1 MFDYSWFKVGADT
14 FNDPKIKIIE
24 AEEDS
29 DTIICI
35 WFKSLCLARIVND
48 SGYLYINGETP
59 YTLKTLAIEFNRPIE
74 KVKVAMKVLRK
85 LQMIEVTEDKYYRVK
100 NWTKYQNVDA
110 LEKQRAETS
119 RRVAKHRAK
128 KKLEKKNPDDNNYG
142 QNNSVPN
149 EKNNSGSAEENID
162 GMNDNNNSNDNG
174 NDNLE
179 NDENSKTKNCG
190 VAIEDNENK
199 DDNSSNNKSEINGN
213 VTCNESNLQNNIEDN
228 SNVTK
233 ENNVTENICNDS
245 VTDNNV
251 TVTDKI
257 KREIESKNKT
267 QKKKESEGD
276 NKLSFKLSEQCS
288 KITKHYE
295 SITGKIGCLD
305 YGKLRLALSIH
316 GEEYVRMAIDK
327 AIECGKIDFNYING
341 ILKNWKREGYPS
353 EKEEVKDN
361 GGKRNNKGNTAD
373 KNEFTGFKPKKPK
386 QLTEEQRKK
395 IEADL
400 I

>member
-59 YTLKTLAIEFNRPIE
+59 YTLKTLAIEFNRPFE
-74 KVKVAMKVLRK
+74 KVKAAIKVLRK
-85 LQMIEVTEDKYYRVK
+85 LQMIEFTEDKFYRVK
-100 NWTKYQNVDA
+100 NWTKYQNIDA

-128 KKLEKKNPDDNNYG
+128 KKLETKNPDDNNG
-142 QNNSVPN
+142 ENNN
-149 EKNNSGSAEENID
+149 GSAEGNID
-162 GMNDNNNSNDNG
+162 GMNDNNNSNDN
-174 NDNLE
+174 LE
-179 NDENSKTKNCG
+179 NDENLKPKNCG
-190 VAIEDNENK
+190 VTIEDNENK
-199 DDNSSNNKSEINGN
+199 NDNSSNNKSEINSN
-213 VTCNESNLQNNIEDN
+213 ATCNTENSEFA

-233 ENNVTENICNDS
+233 ANTITENICNGS

-257 KREIESKNKT
+257 KRENESKNKT
-267 QKKKESEGD
+267 QKKKESECNND
-276 NKLSFKLSEQCS
+276 NSLNESCVR
-288 KITKHYE
+288 IVNYYE
-295 SITGKIGCLD
+295 SITGIVGTLNIGTL
-305 YGKLRLALSIH
+305 KLSIDMH
-316 GEEYVRMAIDK
+316 GEKYVKLAIQK
-327 AIECGKIDFNYING
+327 AIECGKTNITYING

-373 KNEFTGFKPKKPK
+373 KNEFAGFKPKKPK
-386 QLTEEQRKK
+386 HLTEEQRKK

>member
-74 KVKVAMKVLRK
+74 KVRTAIKVLKK
-85 LQMIEVTEDKYYRVK
+85 LQMIEFTEDKFYRVT

-128 KKLEKKNPDDNNYG
+128 KKLEKKNPDDNNG
-142 QNNSVPN
+142 ENNSVPN
-149 EKNNSGSAEENID
+149 EE
-162 GMNDNNNSNDNG
+162 NNNGSVN
-174 NDNLE
+174 
-179 NDENSKTKNCG
+179 ENSDEMNENKDDGTLQNDKALETKG
-190 VAIEDNENK
+190 SEVTIEDNENK
-199 DDNSSNNKSEINGN
+199 NDNNSTDGSEINGN
-213 VTCNESNLQNNIEDN
+213 VTCNTENSKFDSNI
-228 SNVTK
+228 TK
-233 ENNVTENICNDS
+233 GNTITENICNGS

-267 QKKKESEGD
+267 QKKKESECND
-276 NKLSFKLSEQCS
+276 NDNSLNESCVR
-288 KITKHYE
+288 IVNYYE
-295 SITGKIGCLD
+295 SITGIVGTLNIGTL
-305 YGKLRLALSIH
+305 KLSIDMH
-316 GEEYVRMAIDK
+316 GEKYVKLAIQK
-327 AIECGKIDFNYING
+327 AIECGKTNITYING

-373 KNEFTGFKPKKPK
+373 KNEFAGFKPKKPK
-386 QLTEEQRKK
+386 HLTEEQRKK

>member
-59 YTLKTLAIEFNRPIE
+59 YTLKTLAIEFNRPLD
-74 KVKVAMKVLRK
+74 KVKAAMKVLRK
-85 LQMIEVTEDKYYRVK
+85 LQMIEFTEDKYYRVT

-110 LEKQRAETS
+110 LEKQRAENS

-128 KKLEKKNPDDNNYG
+128 KKLETKNPDDNNNG
-142 QNNSVPN
+142 ENNSAPN
-149 EKNNSGSAEENID
+149 EENID
-162 GMNDNNNSNDNG
+162 GMNDN
-174 NDNLE
+174 LE
-179 NDENSKTKNCG
+179 NNKKSETKE
-190 VAIEDNENK
+190 VEVTIEDNENK
-199 DDNSSNNKSEINGN
+199 DDNNSTDGSEINSN
-213 VTCNESNLQNNIEDN
+213 VTCNTENLEFG

-233 ENNVTENICNDS
+233 ENKVTENICNDS

-257 KREIESKNKT
+257 KRENESKNKT
-267 QKKKESEGD
+267 QKKKESDCNNND
-276 NKLSFKLSEQCS
+276 NSLNESCVR
-288 KITKHYE
+288 IVNYYE
-295 SITGKIGCLD
+295 SITGIVGTLNIGTL
-305 YGKLRLALSIH
+305 KLSIDMH
-316 GEEYVRMAIDK
+316 GEKYVKLAIQK
-327 AIECGKIDFNYING
+327 AIECGKTNITYING

-353 EKEEVKDN
+353 DKEEVKDN

-373 KNEFTGFKPKKPK
+373 KNEFAGFKPKKPK
-386 QLTEEQRKK
+386 HLTEEQRKK

>member
-59 YTLKTLAIEFNRPIE
+59 YTLKTLAIEFNRPFE
-74 KVKVAMKVLRK
+74 KVKVAIKVLRK
-85 LQMIEVTEDKYYRVK
+85 LQMIEFTEDKFYRVK

-110 LEKQRAETS
+110 LEKQRVETS

-128 KKLEKKNPDDNNYG
+128 KKLETKNPDDNNNG
-142 QNNSVPN
+142 ENNSAPN
-149 EKNNSGSAEENID
+149 EE
-162 GMNDNNNSNDNG
+162 NNNGSVNEN
-174 NDNLE
+174 
-179 NDENSKTKNCG
+179 NDEMNENKDDGNLQNDKELETKGSG
-190 VAIEDNENK
+190 VTIEDNENK
-199 DDNSSNNKSEINGN
+199 NHNNSTDGSEINSN
-213 VTCNESNLQNNIEDN
+213 VTCNAENSKFDSNI
-228 SNVTK
+228 TK
-233 ENNVTENICNDS
+233 GNTITENICNGS

-257 KREIESKNKT
+257 KRENESKNKT
-267 QKKKESEGD
+267 QKKKESECNNND
-276 NKLSFKLSEQCS
+276 NSLNESCVR
-288 KITKHYE
+288 IVNYYE
-295 SITGKIGCLD
+295 SITGIVGTLNIGTL
-305 YGKLRLALSIH
+305 KLSIDMH
-316 GEEYVRMAIDK
+316 GEKYVKLAIQK
-327 AIECGKIDFNYING
+327 AIECGKTNITYING

-361 GGKRNNKGNTAD
+361 GGKRSIKGNTAD

-386 QLTEEQRKK
+386 HITEEQRKK

>member
-59 YTLKTLAIEFNRPIE
+59 YTLKTLAIEFNRPLD
-74 KVKVAMKVLRK
+74 KVKAAIKVLKK
-85 LQMIEVTEDKYYRVK
+85 LQMIEFTEDKFYRVK

-110 LEKQRAETS
+110 LEKQRAENS

-128 KKLEKKNPDDNNYG
+128 KKLEMKNLDDNNVE
-142 QNNSVPN
+142 NNSESN
-149 EKNNSGSAEENID
+149 EENNNGSAEENSDEMNENKDD
-162 GMNDNNNSNDNG
+162 GNLQNDKE
-174 NDNLE
+174 LE
-179 NDENSKTKNCG
+179 TKG
-190 VAIEDNENK
+190 PRVTIEDNENK
-199 DDNSSNNKSEINGN
+199 NDNNSTDESEINSN
-213 VTCNESNLQNNIEDN
+213 VTCNTENSKFDSNI
-228 SNVTK
+228 TK
-233 ENNVTENICNDS
+233 ANTITENICNGS

-257 KREIESKNKT
+257 KRENESKNKT
-267 QKKKESEGD
+267 QKKKESECNNND
-276 NKLSFKLSEQCS
+276 NSLNESCVR
-288 KITKHYE
+288 IVNYYE
-295 SITGKIGCLD
+295 SITGIVGTLNIGTL
-305 YGKLRLALSIH
+305 KLSIDMH
-316 GEEYVRMAIDK
+316 GEKYVKLAIQK
-327 AIECGKIDFNYING
+327 AIECGKTNITYING

-361 GGKRNNKGNTAD
+361 GGKRNSKGNTTD
-373 KNEFTGFKPKKPK
+373 KNEFAGFKPKKPK
-386 QLTEEQRKK
+386 HLTEEQRKK

>member
-24 AEEDS
+24 AEDDS

-59 YTLKTLAIEFNRPIE
+59 YTLKTLAIEFNRPLD
-74 KVKVAMKVLRK
+74 KVKAAIKVLRK
-85 LQMIEVTEDKYYRVK
+85 LQMIELTEDKYYRVK

-128 KKLEKKNPDDNNYG
+128 KKLEKKNPDNNG
-142 QNNSVPN
+142 ENNSVPN
-149 EKNNSGSAEENID
+149 EENNNGSADINKDD
-162 GMNDNNNSNDNG
+162 GNLQNDKES
-174 NDNLE
+174 E
-179 NDENSKTKNCG
+179 TKD
-190 VAIEDNENK
+190 VEVTIEDNENK
-199 DDNSSNNKSEINGN
+199 HDNSSNNKSEINGN
-213 VTCNESNLQNNIEDN
+213 VTCNESNLQRNIESN

-233 ENNVTENICNDS
+233 ENIITENICNGS
-245 VTDNNV
+245 VTKNNV

-257 KREIESKNKT
+257 KRETKSQNKT
-267 QKKKESEGD
+267 EKKKESEGD
-276 NKLSFKLSEQCS
+276 NELSFKLSEQCS

-327 AIECGKIDFNYING
+327 AIEGGKIDFNYING

-353 EKEEVKDN
+353 EKEEVKDS
-361 GGKRNNKGNTAD
+361 GGKHNNKGNTAD
-373 KNEFTGFKPKKPK
+373 KNEFAGFKPKKPK

>member
-59 YTLKTLAIEFNRPIE
+59 YTLKTLAIEFNRPLD
-74 KVKVAMKVLRK
+74 KVKAAIKVLKK
-85 LQMIEVTEDKYYRVK
+85 LQMIEFTEDKFYRVK

-110 LEKQRAETS
+110 LEKQRAENS

-128 KKLEKKNPDDNNYG
+128 KKLEMKNLDDNNVE
-142 QNNSVPN
+142 NNSESN
-149 EKNNSGSAEENID
+149 EENNNGSADVNKDD
-162 GMNDNNNSNDNG
+162 GNLQNDKE
-174 NDNLE
+174 LE
-179 NDENSKTKNCG
+179 TKG
-190 VAIEDNENK
+190 PRVTIEDNENK
-199 DDNSSNNKSEINGN
+199 NDNNSTDESEINSN
-213 VTCNESNLQNNIEDN
+213 VTCNTENSKFDSNI
-228 SNVTK
+228 TK
-233 ENNVTENICNDS
+233 ANTITENICNGS

-257 KREIESKNKT
+257 KRENESKNKT
-267 QKKKESEGD
+267 QKKKESECNNND
-276 NKLSFKLSEQCS
+276 NSLNESCVR
-288 KITKHYE
+288 IVNYYE
-295 SITGKIGCLD
+295 SITGIVGTLNIGTL
-305 YGKLRLALSIH
+305 KLSIDMH
-316 GEEYVRMAIDK
+316 GEKYVKLAIQK
-327 AIECGKIDFNYING
+327 AIECGKTNITYING

-361 GGKRNNKGNTAD
+361 GGKRNSKGNTTD
-373 KNEFTGFKPKKPK
+373 KNEFAGFKPKKPK
-386 QLTEEQRKK
+386 HLTEEQRKK

>member
-74 KVKVAMKVLRK
+74 KVKAAIKVLRK

-128 KKLEKKNPDDNNYG
+128 KKLETKNPDDNK
-142 QNNSVPN
+142 SVPN
-149 EKNNSGSAEENID
+149 EE
-162 GMNDNNNSNDNG
+162 NNNG
-174 NDNLE
+174 NVN
-179 NDENSKTKNCG
+179 ENSDEMNENKDDGTLQNDKALETKGSG
-190 VAIEDNENK
+190 VTIEDNENK
-199 DDNSSNNKSEINGN
+199 NDNNSTDGSEINSN
-213 VTCNESNLQNNIEDN
+213 VTCNTENSKFDNNI
-228 SNVTK
+228 TK
-233 ENNVTENICNDS
+233 GNTITENICNGS

-257 KREIESKNKT
+257 KRETESKNKT
-267 QKKKESEGD
+267 QKKKESECNNND
-276 NKLSFKLSEQCS
+276 NSLNESCVR
-288 KITKHYE
+288 IVNYYE
-295 SITGKIGCLD
+295 SITGIVGTLNIGTL
-305 YGKLRLALSIH
+305 KLSIDMH
-316 GEEYVRMAIDK
+316 GEKYVKLAIQK
-327 AIECGKIDFNYING
+327 AIECGKTNITYING

-361 GGKRNNKGNTAD
+361 GGKRNIKGNTAD

>member
-59 YTLKTLAIEFNRPIE
+59 YTLKTLAIEFNRPLD
-74 KVKVAMKVLRK
+74 KVKAAIKVLRK
-85 LQMIEVTEDKYYRVK
+85 LQMIEFTEDKFYRVT

-110 LEKQRAETS
+110 LEKQRAETN

-128 KKLEKKNPDDNNYG
+128 KKLETKNQDDNNG
-142 QNNSVPN
+142 ENNLTSN
-149 EKNNSGSAEENID
+149 EENNNGSAK
-162 GMNDNNNSNDNG
+162 
-174 NDNLE
+174 
-179 NDENSKTKNCG
+179 ENSDEMNENKDYGNLQKDKELETRGSG
-190 VAIEDNENK
+190 VTIEDNENK
-199 DDNSSNNKSEINGN
+199 NDNNSTDESQINSN
-213 VTCNESNLQNNIEDN
+213 VTCNTENSKFDSNI
-228 SNVTK
+228 TK
-233 ENNVTENICNDS
+233 ANTITENICNGS

-257 KREIESKNKT
+257 KRENESKNKT
-267 QKKKESEGD
+267 QKKKESECNND
-276 NKLSFKLSEQCS
+276 RSLNESCVR
-288 KITKHYE
+288 IVNYYE
-295 SITGKIGCLD
+295 SITGIVGTLNIGTL
-305 YGKLRLALSIH
+305 KLSIDMH
-316 GEEYVRMAIDK
+316 GEKYVKLAIQK
-327 AIECGKIDFNYING
+327 AIECGKTNITYING

-373 KNEFTGFKPKKPK
+373 KNEFAGFKPKKPK
-386 QLTEEQRKK
+386 HLTEEQRKK

>member
-59 YTLKTLAIEFNRPIE
+59 YTLKTLAIEFNRPFE
-74 KVKVAMKVLRK
+74 KVKAAIKVLRR
-85 LQMIEVTEDKYYRVK
+85 LQMIEFTEDKYYRVK

-128 KKLEKKNPDDNNYG
+128 KKLETKNPDDNNNG
-142 QNNSVPN
+142 ENNSAPN
-149 EKNNSGSAEENID
+149 EE
-162 GMNDNNNSNDNG
+162 NNNGSVN
-174 NDNLE
+174 
-179 NDENSKTKNCG
+179 ENSDEMNENKDDGTLQNDKALETKGSG
-190 VAIEDNENK
+190 VTIEDNENK
-199 DDNSSNNKSEINGN
+199 NDNNSTDESQINSN
-213 VTCNESNLQNNIEDN
+213 VTCNTENSKFDSNI
-228 SNVTK
+228 TK
-233 ENNVTENICNDS
+233 ANTITENICNGS

-257 KREIESKNKT
+257 KRENESKNKT
-267 QKKKESEGD
+267 QKKKESECNND
-276 NKLSFKLSEQCS
+276 RSLNESCVR
-288 KITKHYE
+288 IVNYYE
-295 SITGKIGCLD
+295 SITGIVGTLNIGTL
-305 YGKLRLALSIH
+305 KLSIDMH
-316 GEEYVRMAIDK
+316 GEKYVKLAIQK
-327 AIECGKIDFNYING
+327 AIECGKTNITYING

-373 KNEFTGFKPKKPK
+373 KNEFAGFKPKKPK
-386 QLTEEQRKK
+386 HLTEEQRKK

>member
-59 YTLKTLAIEFNRPIE
+59 YTLKTLAIEFNRPLD
-74 KVKVAMKVLRK
+74 KVKAAIKVLRK
-85 LQMIEVTEDKYYRVK
+85 LQMIEFTEDKFYRVT

-110 LEKQRAETS
+110 LEKQRAETN

-128 KKLEKKNPDDNNYG
+128 KKLETKNQDDNNG
-142 QNNSVPN
+142 ENNLASN
-149 EKNNSGSAEENID
+149 EENNNGSAK
-162 GMNDNNNSNDNG
+162 
-174 NDNLE
+174 
-179 NDENSKTKNCG
+179 ENSD
-190 VAIEDNENK
+190 EMNENK
-199 DDNSSNNKSEINGN
+199 NHNNSTDESQINSN
-213 VTCNESNLQNNIEDN
+213 VTCNTENSKLDSNI
-228 SNVTK
+228 TK
-233 ENNVTENICNDS
+233 ANTITENICNGS

-257 KREIESKNKT
+257 KRENESKNKT
-267 QKKKESEGD
+267 QKKKESECNNND
-276 NKLSFKLSEQCS
+276 SSLNESCVR
-288 KITKHYE
+288 IVNYYE
-295 SITGKIGCLD
+295 SITGIVGTLNIGTL
-305 YGKLRLALSIH
+305 KLSIDMH
-316 GEEYVRMAIDK
+316 GEKYVKLAIQK
-327 AIECGKIDFNYING
+327 AIECGKTNITYING

-373 KNEFTGFKPKKPK
+373 KNEFAGFKPKKPK
-386 QLTEEQRKK
+386 HLTEEQRKK

>member
-59 YTLKTLAIEFNRPIE
+59 YTLKTLAIEFNRPLD
-74 KVKVAMKVLRK
+74 KVKAAIKVLRK
-85 LQMIEVTEDKYYRVK
+85 LQMIEFTEDKFYRVT

-128 KKLEKKNPDDNNYG
+128 KKLETKNPDDNNNG
-142 QNNSVPN
+142 ENNSAPN
-149 EKNNSGSAEENID
+149 EE
-162 GMNDNNNSNDNG
+162 NNNGSVN
-174 NDNLE
+174 
-179 NDENSKTKNCG
+179 ENSDEMNENKDDGNLQNDKELETKSPR
-190 VAIEDNENK
+190 VTIEDNENK
-199 DDNSSNNKSEINGN
+199 NDNNSTDESEINSN
-213 VTCNESNLQNNIEDN
+213 VTCNTENSKFDSNI
-228 SNVTK
+228 TK
-233 ENNVTENICNDS
+233 GNTITENICNGS

-257 KREIESKNKT
+257 KRENESKNKT
-267 QKKKESEGD
+267 QKKKESECNNND
-276 NKLSFKLSEQCS
+276 NSLNESCVR
-288 KITKHYE
+288 IVNYYE
-295 SITGKIGCLD
+295 SITGIVGTLNIGTL
-305 YGKLRLALSIH
+305 KLSIDMH
-316 GEEYVRMAIDK
+316 GEKYVKLAIQK
-327 AIECGKIDFNYING
+327 AIECGKTNITYING

-373 KNEFTGFKPKKPK
+373 KNEFAGFKPKKPK
-386 QLTEEQRKK
+386 HLTEEQRKK

>member
-24 AEEDS
+24 AEDDS

-59 YTLKTLAIEFNRPIE
+59 YTLKTLAIEFNRPLD
-74 KVKVAMKVLRK
+74 KVKAAIKVLRK
-85 LQMIEVTEDKYYRVK
+85 LQMIEFTEDKFYRVT

-128 KKLEKKNPDDNNYG
+128 KKLEKKNPDDNNG
-142 QNNSVPN
+142 ENNSEPN
-149 EKNNSGSAEENID
+149 EEDINEINGT
-162 GMNDNNNSNDNG
+162 NNSNGKD

-179 NDENSKTKNCG
+179 NDENSERKNCE
-190 VAIEDNENK
+190 VAIEDDENIH
-199 DDNSSNNKSEINGN
+199 DNRSNNKSEVNNN
-213 VTCNESNLQNNIEDN
+213 VTCNGDNSQCN

-233 ENNVTENICNDS
+233 ENIITENICNGS

-257 KREIESKNKT
+257 KRETKNQNKT
-267 QKKKESEGD
+267 EKKKESECNNSD
-276 NKLSFKLSEQCS
+276 NSLNESCVR
-288 KITKHYE
+288 IVNYYE
-295 SITGKIGCLD
+295 SITGIVGTLNIGTL
-305 YGKLRLALSIH
+305 KLSIDMH
-316 GEEYVRMAIDK
+316 GEKYVKLAIQK
-327 AIECGKIDFNYING
+327 AIECGKTNITYING

-373 KNEFTGFKPKKPK
+373 KNEFAGFKPKKPK
-386 QLTEEQRKK
+386 HLTEEQRKK

>member
-1 MFDYSWFKVGADT
+1 MNGSVEEMFDYSWFKVGADT

-24 AEEDS
+24 AEDDS

-59 YTLKTLAIEFNRPIE
+59 YTLKTLAIEFNRPLD
-74 KVKVAMKVLRK
+74 KVKAAIKVLRK
-85 LQMIEVTEDKYYRVK
+85 LQMIEFTEDKFYRVT

-128 KKLEKKNPDDNNYG
+128 KKLEKKNPDDNNG
-142 QNNSVPN
+142 ENNSEPN
-149 EKNNSGSAEENID
+149 EEDINEINGT
-162 GMNDNNNSNDNG
+162 NNSNGKD

-179 NDENSKTKNCG
+179 NDENSERKNCE
-190 VAIEDNENK
+190 VAIEDDENIH
-199 DDNSSNNKSEINGN
+199 DNRSNNKSEVNNN
-213 VTCNESNLQNNIEDN
+213 VTCNGDNSQCN

-233 ENNVTENICNDS
+233 ENIITENICNGS

-257 KREIESKNKT
+257 KRETKNQNKT
-267 QKKKESEGD
+267 EKKKESECNNSD
-276 NKLSFKLSEQCS
+276 NSLNESCVR
-288 KITKHYE
+288 IVNYYE
-295 SITGKIGCLD
+295 SITGIVGTLNIGTL
-305 YGKLRLALSIH
+305 KLSIDMH
-316 GEEYVRMAIDK
+316 GEKYVKLAIQK
-327 AIECGKIDFNYING
+327 AIECGKTNITYING

-373 KNEFTGFKPKKPK
+373 KNEFAGFKPKKPK
-386 QLTEEQRKK
+386 HLTEEQRKK

>member
-74 KVKVAMKVLRK
+74 KVKTAIKVLKK
-85 LQMIEVTEDKYYRVK
+85 LQMIEFTEDKFYRVT

-128 KKLEKKNPDDNNYG
+128 KKLEKKNPDDNNG
-142 QNNSVPN
+142 ENNSASN
-149 EKNNSGSAEENID
+149 KENID
-162 GMNDNNNSNDNG
+162 GMNDNNNSNDKG

-179 NDENSKTKNCG
+179 NDKEQEAKDAG
-190 VAIEDNENK
+190 VTIEDNENK
-199 DDNSSNNKSEINGN
+199 DDNNSTDESEINNN
-213 VTCNESNLQNNIEDN
+213 VTCNESNLQSNIEGN

-233 ENNVTENICNDS
+233 ENIITENTCNGS
-245 VTDNNV
+245 VADNNV
-251 TVTDKI
+251 TVMDKI
-257 KREIESKNKT
+257 KRENESKNKT
-267 QKKKESEGD
+267 EKKKESEGD
-276 NKLSFKLSEQCS
+276 NELSFKLSEQCS

-316 GEEYVRMAIDK
+316 GEDYVRMAIDK

-353 EKEEVKDN
+353 EKEEVKAN

-373 KNEFTGFKPKKPK
+373 KNEFAGFKPKKPK
-386 QLTEEQRKK
+386 HLTEEQRKK

>member
-48 SGYLYINGETP
+48 SGYLYINEETP
-59 YTLKTLAIEFNRPIE
+59 YTLKTLAIEFNRPLD
-74 KVKVAMKVLRK
+74 KVKAAIKVLKK
-85 LQMIEVTEDKYYRVK
+85 LQMIEFTEDKYYRVT

-110 LEKQRAETS
+110 LEKQRAENS

-128 KKLEKKNPDDNNYG
+128 KKLETKNPDDNNG
-142 QNNSVPN
+142 ENNSAPN
-149 EKNNSGSAEENID
+149 EENID
-162 GMNDNNNSNDNG
+162 GSVDLNKDDGNLQNDKE
-174 NDNLE
+174 LE
-179 NDENSKTKNCG
+179 TKGSG
-190 VAIEDNENK
+190 VTIEDNENK
-199 DDNSSNNKSEINGN
+199 NDDNSTDKSEINSN
-213 VTCNESNLQNNIEDN
+213 VTCNTENSKFD

-233 ENNVTENICNDS
+233 VNTITENICNGS

-257 KREIESKNKT
+257 KRENESKNKT
-267 QKKKESEGD
+267 QKKKESECNND
-276 NKLSFKLSEQCS
+276 SSLNESCVR
-288 KITKHYE
+288 IVNYYE
-295 SITGKIGCLD
+295 SITGIVGTLNIGTL
-305 YGKLRLALSIH
+305 KLSIEMH
-316 GEEYVRMAIDK
+316 GEKYVKLAIQK
-327 AIECGKIDFNYING
+327 AIECGKTNITYING

-373 KNEFTGFKPKKPK
+373 KNEFAGFKPKKPK
-386 QLTEEQRKK
+386 HLTEEQRKK
-395 IEADL
+395 IEAEL

>member
-48 SGYLYINGETP
+48 SGYLYINEETP

-74 KVKVAMKVLRK
+74 KVKAAIKVLRK
-85 LQMIEVTEDKYYRVK
+85 LQMIEFTEDKYYRVK

-128 KKLEKKNPDDNNYG
+128 KKLETKNPDDNNYG
-142 QNNSVPN
+142 QNNSAPN
-149 EKNNSGSAEENID
+149 EE
-162 GMNDNNNSNDNG
+162 NNNGSVDVNKDDGNLQNDKEPKTK
-174 NDNLE
+174 DSE
-179 NDENSKTKNCG
+179 ATIENS
-190 VAIEDNENK
+190 ENK
-199 DDNSSNNKSEINGN
+199 HDNSSNNKSEINGN
-213 VTCNESNLQNNIEDN
+213 VTCNKSNLQRNIESN

-233 ENNVTENICNDS
+233 ENIITENICNGS
-245 VTDNNV
+245 VTKNNV

-257 KREIESKNKT
+257 KRENESQNKT
-267 QKKKESEGD
+267 EKKKESEGD
-276 NKLSFKLSEQCS
+276 NELSFKLSEQCL

-353 EKEEVKDN
+353 EKEEVKAN

>member
-59 YTLKTLAIEFNRPIE
+59 YTLKTLAIEFNRPLD
-74 KVKVAMKVLRK
+74 KVKAAIKVLRR
-85 LQMIEVTEDKYYRVK
+85 LQMIEFTEYKYYRVK

-128 KKLEKKNPDDNNYG
+128 KKLETKNPDDNNNG
-142 QNNSVPN
+142 ENNSAPN
-149 EKNNSGSAEENID
+149 EE
-162 GMNDNNNSNDNG
+162 NNNGSVN
-174 NDNLE
+174 
-179 NDENSKTKNCG
+179 ENSDEMNENKDDGTLQNDKALETKGSG
-190 VAIEDNENK
+190 VTIEDNENK
-199 DDNSSNNKSEINGN
+199 NDNNSTDGSEINSN
-213 VTCNESNLQNNIEDN
+213 VTCNTENLEFG

-233 ENNVTENICNDS
+233 ENKVTENICNDS

-257 KREIESKNKT
+257 KRENESKNKT
-267 QKKKESEGD
+267 QKKKESECNND
-276 NKLSFKLSEQCS
+276 SSLNESCVR
-288 KITKHYE
+288 IVNYYE
-295 SITGKIGCLD
+295 SITGIVGTLNIGTL
-305 YGKLRLALSIH
+305 KLSIDMH
-316 GEEYVRMAIDK
+316 GEKYVKLAIQK
-327 AIECGKIDFNYING
+327 AIECGKTNITYING

-373 KNEFTGFKPKKPK
+373 KNEFAGFKPKKPK
-386 QLTEEQRKK
+386 HLTEEQRKK

>member
-35 WFKSLCLARIVND
+35 WFKSLCLARRVND

-74 KVKVAMKVLRK
+74 KVKAAIKVLRK
-85 LQMIEVTEDKYYRVK
+85 LQMIEFTEDKFYRVT

-128 KKLEKKNPDDNNYG
+128 KKLEKKNPDDNNG
-142 QNNSVPN
+142 ENNSIPN
-149 EKNNSGSAEENID
+149 EENNNGSVNENID
-162 GMNDNNNSNDNG
+162 GSVDVNKDDGNLQNDKE
-174 NDNLE
+174 LE
-179 NDENSKTKNCG
+179 TKGSG
-190 VAIEDNENK
+190 VTIEDNENK
-199 DDNSSNNKSEINGN
+199 NDNNSTDGSEINSN
-213 VTCNESNLQNNIEDN
+213 VTCNTENSKFD

-233 ENNVTENICNDS
+233 ENTITKNTCNGS

-257 KREIESKNKT
+257 KRETESKNKT
-267 QKKKESEGD
+267 QKKKESECND
-276 NKLSFKLSEQCS
+276 NDNSLNKSCVR
-288 KITKHYE
+288 IVNYYE
-295 SITGKIGCLD
+295 SITGIVGTLNIGTL
-305 YGKLRLALSIH
+305 KLSIDMH
-316 GEEYVRMAIDK
+316 GEKYVKLAIQK
-327 AIECGKIDFNYING
+327 AIECGKTNITYING

-373 KNEFTGFKPKKPK
+373 KNEFAGFKPKKPK

>member
-59 YTLKTLAIEFNRPIE
+59 YTLKTLAIEFNRPLD
-74 KVKVAMKVLRK
+74 KVKAAIKVLKK
-85 LQMIEVTEDKYYRVK
+85 LQMIEFTEDKYYRVT

-110 LEKQRAETS
+110 LEKQRAENS

-128 KKLEKKNPDDNNYG
+128 KKLETKNPDDNNG
-142 QNNSVPN
+142 ENNSAPN
-149 EKNNSGSAEENID
+149 EENID
-162 GMNDNNNSNDNG
+162 GSVDLNKDDGNLQNDKE
-174 NDNLE
+174 LE
-179 NDENSKTKNCG
+179 TKGSG
-190 VAIEDNENK
+190 VTIEDNENK
-199 DDNSSNNKSEINGN
+199 NDDNSNDKSEINSN
-213 VTCNESNLQNNIEDN
+213 VTCNTENSKFD

-233 ENNVTENICNDS
+233 VNTITENICNGS

-257 KREIESKNKT
+257 KRENESKNKT
-267 QKKKESEGD
+267 QKKKESECNND
-276 NKLSFKLSEQCS
+276 SSLNESCVR
-288 KITKHYE
+288 IVNYYE
-295 SITGKIGCLD
+295 SITGIVGTLNIGTL
-305 YGKLRLALSIH
+305 KLSIEMH
-316 GEEYVRMAIDK
+316 GEKYVKLAIQK
-327 AIECGKIDFNYING
+327 AIECGKTNITYING

-373 KNEFTGFKPKKPK
+373 KNEFAGFKPKKPK
-386 QLTEEQRKK
+386 HLTEEQRKK
-395 IEADL
+395 IEAEL

>member
-59 YTLKTLAIEFNRPIE
+59 YTLKTLAIEFNRPFE
-74 KVKVAMKVLRK
+74 KVKAAIKVLRR
-85 LQMIEVTEDKYYRVK
+85 LQMIEFTEDKYYRVK

-128 KKLEKKNPDDNNYG
+128 KKLETKNPDDNNNG
-142 QNNSVPN
+142 ENNSAPN
-149 EKNNSGSAEENID
+149 EE
-162 GMNDNNNSNDNG
+162 NNNGSVN
-174 NDNLE
+174 
-179 NDENSKTKNCG
+179 ENSDEMNENKDDGTLQNDKALETKGSG
-190 VAIEDNENK
+190 VTIEDNENK
-199 DDNSSNNKSEINGN
+199 NDNNSTDESQINSN
-213 VTCNESNLQNNIEDN
+213 VTCNTENSKFDSNI
-228 SNVTK
+228 TK
-233 ENNVTENICNDS
+233 ANTITENICNGS
-245 VTDNNV
+245 VTDNTV

-257 KREIESKNKT
+257 KRENESKNKT
-267 QKKKESEGD
+267 QKKKESECNND
-276 NKLSFKLSEQCS
+276 RSLNESCVR
-288 KITKHYE
+288 IVNYYE
-295 SITGKIGCLD
+295 SITGIVGTLNIGTL
-305 YGKLRLALSIH
+305 KLSIDMH
-316 GEEYVRMAIDK
+316 GEKYVKLAIQK
-327 AIECGKIDFNYING
+327 AIECGKTNITYING

-373 KNEFTGFKPKKPK
+373 KNEFAGFKPKKPK
-386 QLTEEQRKK
+386 HLTEEQRKK

>member
-74 KVKVAMKVLRK
+74 KVKAAIKVLRK
-85 LQMIEVTEDKYYRVK
+85 LQMIEFTEDKFYRVT

-128 KKLEKKNPDDNNYG
+128 KKLETKNPDDNNG
-142 QNNSVPN
+142 ENNSVPN
-149 EKNNSGSAEENID
+149 EE
-162 GMNDNNNSNDNG
+162 NNNGSVN
-174 NDNLE
+174 
-179 NDENSKTKNCG
+179 ENSDEMNENKDDGTLQNDKALETKGSG
-190 VAIEDNENK
+190 VTIEDNENK
-199 DDNSSNNKSEINGN
+199 NDNNSTDGSEINSN
-213 VTCNESNLQNNIEDN
+213 VTCNTENSKFD

-233 ENNVTENICNDS
+233 ENNVTENICNGS

-257 KREIESKNKT
+257 KRETESQNKT
-267 QKKKESEGD
+267 QKKKESECND
-276 NKLSFKLSEQCS
+276 NDNSLNESCVR
-288 KITKHYE
+288 IVNYYE
-295 SITGKIGCLD
+295 SITGIVGTLNIGTL
-305 YGKLRLALSIH
+305 KLSIDMH
-316 GEEYVRMAIDK
+316 GEKYVKLAIQK
-327 AIECGKIDFNYING
+327 AIECGKTNITYING

-373 KNEFTGFKPKKPK
+373 KNEFAGFKPKKPK

>member
-59 YTLKTLAIEFNRPIE
+59 YTLKTLAIEFNRPLD
-74 KVKVAMKVLRK
+74 KVKAAIKVLRK
-85 LQMIEVTEDKYYRVK
+85 LQMIEFTEDKYYRVK

-128 KKLEKKNPDDNNYG
+128 KKLQTKNPDDNNG
-142 QNNSVPN
+142 ENNSVPN
-149 EKNNSGSAEENID
+149 EENNNGSVNENID
-162 GMNDNNNSNDNG
+162 GMNYNNNSNDKG

-179 NDENSKTKNCG
+179 NDENSKIKNCG
-190 VAIEDNENK
+190 VIIEDNENK
-199 DDNSSNNKSEINGN
+199 NDNNSTDGSEINSN
-213 VTCNESNLQNNIEDN
+213 VTCNTENLEFG

-233 ENNVTENICNDS
+233 ENKVTENICNDS

-267 QKKKESEGD
+267 QKKKESECND
-276 NKLSFKLSEQCS
+276 NDNSLNESCVR
-288 KITKHYE
+288 IVNYYE
-295 SITGKIGCLD
+295 SITGIVGTLNIGTL
-305 YGKLRLALSIH
+305 KLSIDMH
-316 GEEYVRMAIDK
+316 GEKYVKLAIQK
-327 AIECGKIDFNYING
+327 AIECGKTNITYING

-361 GGKRNNKGNTAD
+361 GGKRNIKGNTAD

-386 QLTEEQRKK
+386 HLTEEQRKK

>member
-74 KVKVAMKVLRK
+74 KVKAAIKVLRK
-85 LQMIEVTEDKYYRVK
+85 LQMIEFTEDKFYRVT

-128 KKLEKKNPDDNNYG
+128 KKLETKNPDDNNYG
-142 QNNSVPN
+142 QNNSVLN
-149 EKNNSGSAEENID
+149 EKNSSGSAEENID

-179 NDENSKTKNCG
+179 NDEKSKTKNCG

-199 DDNSSNNKSEINGN
+199 NHNISTDESEINSN
-213 VTCNESNLQNNIEDN
+213 ATCNTENLEFG

-257 KREIESKNKT
+257 KRENESKNKT
-267 QKKKESEGD
+267 QKKKESECNNND
-276 NKLSFKLSEQCS
+276 NSLNESCVR
-288 KITKHYE
+288 IVNYYE
-295 SITGKIGCLD
+295 SITGIVGTLNIGTL
-305 YGKLRLALSIH
+305 KLSIDMH
-316 GEEYVRMAIDK
+316 GEKYVKLAIQK
-327 AIECGKIDFNYING
+327 AIECGKTNITYING

-361 GGKRNNKGNTAD
+361 GGKRNNKGNTTD
-373 KNEFTGFKPKKPK
+373 KNEFAGFKPKKPK
-386 QLTEEQRKK
+386 HLTEEQRKK
-395 IEADL
+395 IEAEL

>member
-59 YTLKTLAIEFNRPIE
+59 YTLKTLAIEFNRPFE
-74 KVKVAMKVLRK
+74 KVKAAMKVLRK

-128 KKLEKKNPDDNNYG
+128 KKLEKKNPDDNNG
-142 QNNSVPN
+142 ENNSAPN
-149 EKNNSGSAEENID
+149 EE
-162 GMNDNNNSNDNG
+162 NNNGSVNENSDEMNE
-174 NDNLE
+174 NKDDDNLQ
-179 NDENSKTKNCG
+179 NDKELETKG
-190 VAIEDNENK
+190 SEVTIEDNENK
-199 DDNSSNNKSEINGN
+199 NDNNSTDGSGINSN
-213 VTCNESNLQNNIEDN
+213 VTCNTENSEFA

-233 ENNVTENICNDS
+233 ANTITENICNGS

-257 KREIESKNKT
+257 KRESESKNKT
-267 QKKKESEGD
+267 QKKKESECND
-276 NKLSFKLSEQCS
+276 NDNSLNESCVR
-288 KITKHYE
+288 IVNYYE
-295 SITGKIGCLD
+295 SITGIVGTLNIGTL
-305 YGKLRLALSIH
+305 KLSIDMH
-316 GEEYVRMAIDK
+316 GEKYVKLAIQK
-327 AIECGKIDFNYING
+327 AIECGKTNITYING

-361 GGKRNNKGNTAD
+361 GGKRNNKGNTTD
-373 KNEFTGFKPKKPK
+373 KNEFAGFKPKKPK
-386 QLTEEQRKK
+386 HLTEEQRKK